1 MTHITTANTWRSKS
15 QIGVV
20 AIGNAFQNLTTL
32 HYTRRL
38 YNGTFVPNH
47 NLPPRSE
54 RFNPEDSIDVLKP
67 ASATGKDSEK
77 AKDQIT
83 PLAARLMGMYTLLAG
98 VIRIYA
104 SYRIDDP
111 GFYQLCILT
120 HVVAALHFTSE
131 LLVYKTL
138 KFTGPQAFP
147 FAAAY
152 GGTLWMV
159 LQWAHY
165 VQ

>member
-1 MTHITTANTWRSKS
+1 M
-15 QIGVV
+15 
-20 AIGNAFQNLTTL
+20 
-32 HYTRRL
+32 
-38 YNGTFVPNH
+38 PNH
-47 NLPPRSE
+47 NLPPRTE
-54 RFNPEDSIDVLKP
+54 RFNPEDSTAVLKP

-83 PLAARLMGMYTLLAG
+83 PLAARLMGIYTLLAG
-98 VIRIYA
+98 LIRIYT
-104 SYRIDDP
+104 SFRPEDP
-111 GFYQLCILT
+111 SLYQLSILT
-120 HVVAALHFTSE
+120 HVVAAVHFTSE

-152 GGTLWMV
+152 GGTLWMT

-165 VQ
+165 VR